1 MTEIVVV
8 GGPEFNLGFQLA
20 GIRHII
26 DAEQQAE
33 QKFREA
39 FENPQTGI
47 IITDDKTVEKLS
59 LHFRQMVGLSAK
71 PSVVVLSLEG
81 KDDGGLR
88 QMIIKAIGVD
98 VWEK

>member
-1 MTEIVVV
+1 MTEIIVI

-26 DAEQQAE
+26 DTEQQAE

-39 FENPQTGI
+39 FESPQTGI
-47 IITDDKTVEKLS
+47 IITDDKTIGKLS
-59 LHFRQMVGLSAK
+59 PHFRETVELSAK

-81 KDDGGLR
+81 KDEGLR